1 MEWYEIRTALKYQH
15 YAFSDTWESARMV
28 AFYEAQTH
36 SRQSLELKSIY
47 PFYWEEDSEE
57 KEDTSITK
65 ADIERLK
72 KKAENYINYKN
83 NKKN

>member
-1 MEWYEIRTALKYQH
+1 MQWYEIRTALKYQH

-28 AFYEAQTH
+28 AFYEAQCH
-36 SRQSLELKSIY
+36 SRNSLELKSIY

-57 KEDTSITK
+57 KEDTSISK
-65 ADIERLK
+65 QDIERLK
-72 KKAENYINYKN
+72 KKADNYIKFK